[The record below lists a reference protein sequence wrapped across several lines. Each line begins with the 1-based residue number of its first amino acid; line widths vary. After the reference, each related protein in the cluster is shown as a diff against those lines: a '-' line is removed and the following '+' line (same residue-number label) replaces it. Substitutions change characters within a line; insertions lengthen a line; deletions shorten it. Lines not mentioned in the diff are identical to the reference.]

1 MPEWVDGALMAVRWV
16 GELGVGELGVGELG
30 AVELGGVELG
40 AVEPES
46 RDEVLLLV
54 GGESVRL
61 PDAEASADDAV
72 EDCWAE
78 AGEPEPDSAMWVT
91 TTVEPAAAAPA
102 WFTAT
107 AINAA
112 STSTKAA
119 TPAIASFRRMSVIA
133 PLWCGRCRDDP
144 SARGSGTQPPA
155 ARRLSKNLDLSRA

>member
-1 MPEWVDGALMAVRWV
+1 MVDGALMAVRWV
-16 GELGVGELGVGELG
+16 GELGEVELGV
-30 AVELGGVELG
+30 VEPGV
-40 AVEPES
+40 VEPES

-72 EDCWAE
+72 EDSCAE
-78 AGEPEPDSAMWVT
+78 RGEPEPDSTVWVT
-91 TTVEPAAAAPA
+91 TTVEPAGAAPA
-102 WFTAT
+102 WFTAK

-133 PLWCGRCRDDP
+133 PPLLWPLSGR
-144 SARGSGTQPPA
+144 S
-155 ARRLSKNLDLSRA
+155 